1 MKTLLIGL
9 LLAGLAMPAIAAT
22 RTWNGSAST
31 FWSNNLNWDSGTPAA
46 GDDLVFPSGSNNA
59 SSVNDLA
66 PGLLIH
72 SIVIN
77 SNGYHV
83 SGNAI
88 ALDDGGITVNN
99 HFLVSLISG
108 TLNFSSITLNA
119 SQTWSGFE
127 HAESV
132 ALGPVN
138 MNGKALTIAGGA
150 YSIPSMTGSGS
161 IVVTGSGGVST
172 SNSSYTGPVTV
183 NSGLFLLNGTSGNAQ
198 VKGGALF
205 LSGGSA
211 GNIDVNGGTL
221 DVQEFLSGTPS
232 HSGSVTFNGG
242 DARIETTLFNVVA
255 DNVSGTVALNNAAFS
270 LNTSGPP
277 PAGLVMTLFNND
289 GSDPVIGTFRGLP
302 EGAIFN
308 DGRSIRISYV
318 GGTGNDVTLTVLD
331 NFVPDTQTTLASSE
345 NPSLAGQSI
354 TLTAT
359 VTTSLGSVAFYDG
372 AQLLGVVP
380 LDASGRAALAIP
392 FGAGTHAITAAYTGT
407 IANATSHAIVQL
419 QVVAPRRRSVH

>member
-1 MKTLLIGL
+1 MKTLLFGL
-9 LLAGLAMPAIAAT
+9 LLAALAMPVAAAT

-31 FWSNNLNWDSGTPAA
+31 LWSNSLNWDSGAPSA
-46 GDDLVFPSGSNNA
+46 GDDLVFPSGASNVA
-59 SSVNDLA
+59 SVNDLA

-72 SIVIN
+72 SIAIN
-77 SNGYHV
+77 SNGYHI

-88 ALDDGGITVNN
+88 VLDDGGITVNN

-108 TLNFSSITLNA
+108 TLNFANVTLNA

-138 MNGKALTIAGGA
+138 MNGKSLTIAGGT
-150 YSIPSMTGSGS
+150 YSIPSMSGSGT
-161 IVVTGSGGVST
+161 IVVSGSGGLST

-183 NSGLFLLNGTSGNAQ
+183 NSGLLILNGTSGNAQ
-198 VKGGALF
+198 VKGGQLI

-242 DARIETTLFNVVA
+242 DARIETTQFNVVV
-255 DNVSGTVALNNAAFS
+255 DNVTGTVALNNAAFS
-270 LNTSGPP
+270 LNTSAPP

-289 GSDPVIGTFRGLP
+289 GTDPVIGTFRGLP

-308 DGRSIRISYV
+308 MGSSIRISYM

-331 NFVPDTQTTLASSE
+331 NFVPDTQTTLASSK
-345 NPSLAGQSI
+345 NPSLAGDLV
-354 TLTAT
+354 TLTAI

-372 AQLLGVVP
+372 APLLGVVP
-380 LDASGRAALAIP
+380 LDASGRAALTIP
-392 FGAGTHAITAAYTGT
+392 FGIGMHAITAAYT
-407 IANATSHAIVQL
+407 
-419 QVVAPRRRSVH
+419 